1 METHWLSDHFAL
13 AMSILLVILTSM
25 SDEKK
30 VTHTCPQM
38 LEIMSQIV
46 SKFNYFWRSMPDPF
60 RRVCCRNA
68 SHGCSASIIQ
78 FHHLLNVDHTSN
90 TFSDDNSAL
99 HQEVTK

>member
-1 METHWLSDHFAL
+1 
-13 AMSILLVILTSM
+13 M

-46 SKFNYFWRSMPDPF
+46 SNFNYFWKSMRDPS
-60 RRVCCRNA
+60 RRVCFRNA
-68 SHGCSASIIQ
+68 SHGCNASIIQ
-78 FHHLLNVDHTSN
+78 FHHLLNVDHISN
-90 TFSDDNSAL
+90 TFSDDNSTL